1 LNLTEYTH
9 LINKPDI
16 INDKHNLSLEKIL
29 DNFPYFQSAR
39 SLYLKGL
46 YNKNSFKY
54 NHELKVNAAYTTDRT
69 ILFDFITSESFTA
82 IQKGLYEQKL
92 AELMEIKVI
101 DSEIVLSK
109 IPEGTSSLKHSIL
122 TTINQSESTKKELTE
137 NDILKQKLDIGKP
150 LEFNKDEK
158 YSFNEWLQLAKIQP
172 IVREK
177 NINLP
182 TNNIEIDDTKKK
194 KLELIDK
201 FIETNPKIPQID
213 KTTTNTKVFEP
224 KIESQSYLMT
234 ETLAKVYLEQKKYD
248 KAIQAYQILI
258 LKYPEKSSF
267 FANRISDIQNLQ
279 KNN

>member
-1 LNLTEYTH
+1 MNLTEYTH